1 MTIANSMKLTNQ
13 LSAAERAARL
23 IASGKPSVVSSTSDA
38 NVTVESSSD
47 DDDDGFGIIS
57 IHHLRGAS
65 SKPESSRG
73 VSTTQGTTRPPT
85 INRNADSDDDY

>member
-1 MTIANSMKLTNQ
+1 M
-13 LSAAERAARL
+13 SAAERAARL

-47 DDDDGFGIIS
+47 DDDGFGIVS
-57 IHHLRGAS
+57 IQNLRGAS

-73 VSTTQGTTRPPT
+73 VNTTQGTTRPAT
-85 INRNADSDDDY
+85 LNRNPDSDDDY